1 MLGCT
6 YILRPDADKE
16 TKAMLA
22 RTLLPDLLQLGSAKG
37 DRTRILVK
45 NTHKAMKSL
54 CKAL

>member
-1 MLGCT
+1 MLGFT

-37 DRTRILVK
+37 LELALPSPQNHKEERTQGE
-45 NTHKAMKSL
+45 
-54 CKAL
+54 